1 MNNINLTLLTEKN
14 KDTYFNMIK
23 QLSDYTKKNENKM
36 ININNR
42 KIYLLMKEDEI
53 IGTGSIFILVKY
65 HCDNICLIEDIVI
78 DKKYRNN
85 GYGKKL
91 IELLVNESKK
101 YNCYKTILDCKEK
114 TKNFYEKCDFAMIG
128 YNMSLYN

>member
-14 KDTYFNMIK
+14 KDTYFNIIK
-23 QLSDYTKKNENKM
+23 QLSGYTKKNEKKM

-53 IGTGSIFILVKY
+53 IGTGCIFILVKY

-78 DKKYRNN
+78 DNKYRNN

-91 IELLVNESKK
+91 IELLVNESKNIIVIK
-101 YNCYKTILDCKEK
+101 PYIYI
-114 TKNFYEKCDFAMIG
+114 F
-128 YNMSLYN
+128 